1 MTKMKLIITKNQ
13 LINNIDTLEGYLT
26 GGDDYSNNEATA
38 LVKRGTCFVAYKID
52 KELRFAP
59 SRFIGYVDNKLDK
72 HSASDKKDG
81 RETNKAI
88 NKILESKPLPNDKLN
103 MKYLEY
109 CNRLGIKPSEKGSF
123 GALRKFWQL
132 DIDQDFEGNND
143 LTGEFP
149 EGKIVERTHK
159 ARERNS
165 QVILLAKEKFKKE
178 KGRLFCQVCG
188 FDFENIYGEIG
199 KDFIEGHHTIAVS
212 EMTTDHKTKVED
224 IAMLCANCHRMV
236 HKKRP
241 WLTMKDIDK
250 LIKNKKK
257 GSS

>member
-1 MTKMKLIITKNQ
+1 MRLINTKNQ
-13 LINNIDTLEGYLT
+13 LIKNIDTLEGYLT
-26 GGDDYSNNEATA
+26 EGDDYAANEAKS

-52 KELRFAP
+52 RELRFAP
-59 SRFIGYVDNKLDK
+59 SRFIGYIDNKLDK
-72 HSASDKKDG
+72 HSASDEKDG

-88 NKILESKPLPNDKLN
+88 IKILEAKPIPNDQLN
-103 MKYLEY
+103 EKYLEY
-109 CNRLGIKPSEKGSF
+109 CNRLGIQPSEKGSF
-123 GALRKFWQL
+123 GAPRKFWQL
-132 DIDQDFEGNND
+132 KIDQDFENNED
-143 LTGEFP
+143 LTDEFP

-165 QVILLAKEKFKKE
+165 QVISLAKEKFKKL
-178 KGRLFCQVCG
+178 KGRLYCQVCG
-188 FDFENIYGEIG
+188 FDFEKTYGQIG

-212 EMTTDHKTKVED
+212 EMSSDHKTKVED

-241 WLTMKDIDK
+241 WLTMKDLDK
-250 LIKNKKK
+250 LLTTKKN

>member
-1 MTKMKLIITKNQ
+1 MKLINTKNQ

-26 GGDDYSNNEATA
+26 EGHDYSNSEATA
-38 LVKRGTCFVAYKID
+38 LVKRGTCFVAYNID
-52 KELRFAP
+52 KEIRFAP
-59 SRFIGYVDNKLDK
+59 SRFIGYVDNTLDK
-72 HSASDKKDG
+72 HSASEKDG

-88 NKILESKPLPNDKLN
+88 IKILGKKPQPNEKLN
-103 MKYLEY
+103 EKYLEY
-109 CNRLGIKPSEKGSF
+109 CNRLGIQPSEKGSF
-123 GALRKFWQL
+123 GAPRKFWQL
-132 DIDQDFEGNND
+132 DINKEFENNED

-165 QVILLAKEKFKKE
+165 QVISLAKEKFKKQN
-178 KGRLFCQVCG
+178 GRLFCQVCG
-188 FDFENIYGEIG
+188 FDFEKTYSNIG

-212 EMTTDHKTKVED
+212 EMNPEHKTKVED
-224 IAMLCANCHRMV
+224 IAMLCSNCHRMV

-241 WLTMKDIDK
+241 WLTMKNIDK
-250 LIKNKKK
+250 LLKNKKN